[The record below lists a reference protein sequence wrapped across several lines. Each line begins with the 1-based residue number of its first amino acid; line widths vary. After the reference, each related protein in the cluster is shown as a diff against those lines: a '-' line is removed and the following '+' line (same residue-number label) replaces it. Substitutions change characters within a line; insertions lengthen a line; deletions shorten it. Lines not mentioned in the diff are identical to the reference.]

1 MSSTPVAVLD
11 ANVVVPAGV
20 RDVLLSIAA
29 AGLFVPIWQGEME
42 AEVLRNASRLI
53 ASRQPTLDI
62 IDIAAKVHRTIA
74 QMNTAFPG
82 ARLDDADWKGLVATM
97 TNDPMDRHVL
107 AAAVAS
113 QATHLVTEN
122 LRDFPRRS
130 VPTPLVVP
138 RADDF
143 LVGLFGEHRDAVVAS
158 LERMCERRLHRPR
171 TLDDLAVQLADGPT
185 LPRFG
190 ALLSEGLRS

>member
-11 ANVVVPAGV
+11 ANVLVPAGV
-20 RDVLLSIAA
+20 RDVLLSIATA
-29 AGLFVPIWQGEME
+29 DLFVPIWQAEIE

-62 IDIAAKVHRTIA
+62 VDIVDIAAKVNRTIA

-97 TNDPMDRHVL
+97 SNDPMDRHVL

-122 LRDFPRRS
+122 LRDF
-130 VPTPLVVP
+130 
-138 RADDF
+138 
-143 LVGLFGEHRDAVVAS
+143 
-158 LERMCERRLHRPR
+158 
-171 TLDDLAVQLADGPT
+171 
-185 LPRFG
+185 
-190 ALLSEGLRS
+190 